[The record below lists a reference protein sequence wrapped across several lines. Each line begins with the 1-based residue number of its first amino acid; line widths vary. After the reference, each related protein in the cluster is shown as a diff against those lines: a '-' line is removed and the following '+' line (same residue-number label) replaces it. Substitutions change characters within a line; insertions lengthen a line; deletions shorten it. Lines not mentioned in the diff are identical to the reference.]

1 MHYYVRCQCIMLF
14 DFNVLCYLMS
24 ECIML
29 FDFNGLLFD
38 VIVYYV
44 I

>member
-1 MHYYVRCQCIMLF
+1 MLF